1 MSARRTPP
9 VFLDID
15 GVLLG
20 PERDKQHRFALA
32 EHALE
37 LLAFALA
44 RTEVVFLSP
53 HARGGTAPAIAHL
66 VAHAK
71 ASDRE
76 RLLTLAA
83 AVRPCAYRTLRTEA
97 LPPDGN
103 FLWLDD
109 DPDPAEV
116 EFLRQRGWLDR
127 WLWVDTREDPAD
139 LARAQRWLAGKLAAP
154 PRPAAGGA
162 QA

>member
-1 MSARRTPP
+1 MK
-9 VFLDID
+9 VFVDID

-20 PERDKQHRFALA
+20 PERDKQHRFGLA

-44 RTEVVFLSP
+44 RAEVVFLSP
-53 HARGGTAPAIAHL
+53 HARGGTGPAIAHL
-66 VAHAK
+66 VAHSR

-76 RLLTLAA
+76 RLLTLAGQ
-83 AVRPCAYRTLRTEA
+83 VRPCTYRTLRTEA
-97 LPPDGN
+97 LPPDGA

-109 DPDPAEV
+109 DPAPAEV

-154 PRPAAGGA
+154 SRGARGRA